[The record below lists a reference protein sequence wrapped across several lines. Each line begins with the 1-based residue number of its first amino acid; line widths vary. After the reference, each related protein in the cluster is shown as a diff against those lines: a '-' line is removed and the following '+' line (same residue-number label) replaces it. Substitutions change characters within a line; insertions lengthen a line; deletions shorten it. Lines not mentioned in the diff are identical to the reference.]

1 MEGAWR
7 ASGGRVE
14 GAWRARGGCVGG
26 FAFRPGVRD
35 GEARR
40 AWEVKGRRR
49 RVVLGTISLGLSLA
63 CDSLFVIVD
72 AVQVD
77 VSVT

>member
-1 MEGAWR
+1 M
-7 ASGGRVE
+7 E
-14 GAWRARGGCVGG
+14 GAWRARGGRVEGAWGG